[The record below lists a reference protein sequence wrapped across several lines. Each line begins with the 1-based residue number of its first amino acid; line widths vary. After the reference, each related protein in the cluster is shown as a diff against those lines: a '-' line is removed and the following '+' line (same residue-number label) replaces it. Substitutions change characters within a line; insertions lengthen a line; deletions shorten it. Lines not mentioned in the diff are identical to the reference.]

1 MCEKLTQ
8 NKKETG
14 IQQCIIQKIRFQ
26 KLLEEN
32 QNEHE
37 ELMVCKDYVQQQGS
51 VGVQVLYQLIDK
63 SH

>member
-1 MCEKLTQ
+1 MH
-8 NKKETG
+8 NP
-14 IQQCIIQKIRFQ
+14 KIRFQ

-37 ELMVCKDYVQQQGS
+37 ELMVYKDYVLQLGS
-51 VGVQVLYQLIDK
+51 VCVQVLYQLIDK